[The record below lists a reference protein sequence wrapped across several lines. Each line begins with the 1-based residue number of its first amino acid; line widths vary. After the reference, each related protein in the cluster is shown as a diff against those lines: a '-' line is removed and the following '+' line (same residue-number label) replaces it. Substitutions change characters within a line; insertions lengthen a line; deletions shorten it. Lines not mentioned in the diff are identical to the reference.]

1 MPEAFKWVCT
11 EDSSHVFDED
21 TEDHFCPIDPPYHGF
36 LIKTLVQVEDHVP
49 ASSMD
54 TKPADTPGTAKTP
67 PPPPPPEVGLC
78 VILMDASAS
87 MTDPAFKGSPLTRMR
102 LVATNAA
109 SGIFDLERMQNNPH
123 AFVAVF
129 KFDDRVE
136 LMFVDTISNLL
147 NRYDKDVRKFAN
159 YIYEEL
165 FKMQQGTDI
174 NKALQHAYDFVDK
187 FLKKQLPGLPVKS
200 YTPMKQRILRHDS
213 VESVSIP
220 NIRVLIYTDGMQYS
234 NQGDRTL
241 YPNPFREHPLAELNH
256 DIVIGAFFG
265 QETDEGCKELK
276 GLLSRCPRHDVPQFF
291 LFDTPNQMSTLK
303 SLFRMASGASG
314 FCPKCLELQLSQ

>member
-1 MPEAFKWVCT
+1 MPEVIKWICT
-11 EDSSHVFDED
+11 EDSSHVFDDD
-21 TEDHFCPIDPPYHGF
+21 TEDHFCPFDPAYHGF
-36 LIKTLVQVEDHVP
+36 LIKTTEVISDDE
-49 ASSMD
+49 
-54 TKPADTPGTAKTP
+54 ADTSTVIRPGTAKPVYVSTP
-67 PPPPPPEVGLC
+67 QAPEVGLC
-78 VILMDASAS
+78 VILMDASSS

-109 SGIFDLERMQNNPH
+109 SGIFDLERMQNNPN
-123 AFVAVF
+123 AFVAAF

-147 NRYDKDVRKFAN
+147 ARYDKDVRKFAN
-159 YIYEEL
+159 YIYDEL

-174 NKALQHAYDFVDK
+174 NQALHHAHEFIDK
-187 FLKKQLPGLPVKS
+187 FVKKQLPGLPLKN
-200 YTPMKQRILRHDS
+200 YTPMKQRILKHDS

-241 YPNPFREHPLAELNH
+241 HPNPFKEHPIADLNH

-265 QETDEGCKELK
+265 QETDEGCTELK
-276 GLLSRCPRHDVPQFF
+276 GLLSKCPRHDVQQFF
-291 LFDTPNQMSTLK
+291 LFDSPTQMSNLK

-314 FCPKCLELQLSQ
+314 FCPKCLEIQLSQ

>member
-1 MPEAFKWVCT
+1 MPEVIKWVCT

-21 TEDHFCPIDPPYHGF
+21 TEDHFCPVDPAYHGF
-36 LIKTLVQVEDHVP
+36 LIKTTIEVDEP
-49 ASSMD
+49 EAIPS
-54 TKPADTPGTAKTP
+54 GTATKNAGPSVKTP
-67 PPPPPPEVGLC
+67 PAPPAPEVGLC
-78 VILMDASAS
+78 VILMDASSS
-87 MTDPAFKGSPLTRMR
+87 MTDAAFKGSPLTRMR

-123 AFVAVF
+123 AFVAAF

-147 NRYDKDVRKFAN
+147 ARYDKDVRKFAN

-174 NKALQHAYDFVDK
+174 NKALLHAHEFIDK
-187 FLKKQLPGLPVKS
+187 FMKKQLPGLPVRN

-220 NIRVLIYTDGMQYS
+220 NVRVLIYTDGMQYS

-241 YPNPFREHPLAELNH
+241 HPNPFREHPVAELNH

-291 LFDTPNQMSTLK
+291 LFDTPTQMSNLK

-314 FCPKCLELQLSQ
+314 FCPKCLELQLNQ